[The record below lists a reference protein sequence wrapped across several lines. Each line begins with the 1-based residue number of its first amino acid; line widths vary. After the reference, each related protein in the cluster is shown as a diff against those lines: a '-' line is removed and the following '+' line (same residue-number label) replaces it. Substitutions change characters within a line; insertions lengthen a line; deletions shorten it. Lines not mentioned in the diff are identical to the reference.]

1 MSIARSRNVD
11 AYLFGVNALD
21 PRSILAGGGA
31 DGVAQTG
38 NTINRGDLVQDAL
51 SASVMIP
58 MTVNVSG
65 SDTAAVVIDVEDSN
79 DGSAW
84 ANFGT
89 APASVSFAVD
99 GDHLVQHPLNL
110 AGARQY
116 IRVNATFTMSA
127 GATDTAE
134 VAIVL
139 VQSGFPEL
147 PVTVDTSGDSF

>member
-1 MSIARSRNVD
+1 MSVSLKRDIN
-11 AYLFGVNALD
+11 AYLHGINALD
-21 PRSILAGGGA
+21 PRIVTAGGGL

-51 SASVMIP
+51 SASVMIL

-65 SDTAAVVIDVEDSN
+65 TDTAAVVIDVEDSD

-116 IRVNATFTMSA
+116 IRVNATWTMSA
-127 GATDTAE
+127 GATDTAD
-134 VAIVL
+134 VGIVL

-147 PVTVDTSGDSF
+147 PVLVDTSGDSF

>member
-65 SDTAAVVIDVEDSN
+65 SDTAAVVIDVEDSD